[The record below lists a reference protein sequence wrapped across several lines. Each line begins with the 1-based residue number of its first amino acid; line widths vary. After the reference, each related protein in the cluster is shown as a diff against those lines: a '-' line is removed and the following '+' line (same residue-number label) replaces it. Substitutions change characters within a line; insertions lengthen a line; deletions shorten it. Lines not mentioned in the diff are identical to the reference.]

1 MPEIEEGRGKETAPK
16 YYGWKSRGLRLTSRP
31 SRHSLSSWPWDLP
44 PRHPFLRLGLWRC
57 SCARSGAFAFSFIHS
72 YIHFFYCLIW
82 FAIVISPFSFL
93 FLFIPVFSPFF
104 LMSLTHRLSLSKNQ
118 LLVLLIS
125 ILLEGI
131 SVLFISSL
139 IFIIFSFNW
148 LWALF
153 FFF

>member
-1 MPEIEEGRGKETAPK
+1 MKIFIMNKWMMKSTKCFSGSTEIMCFFSFFALMWYMTLINLQISKCPCIPVINQ
-16 YYGWKSRGLRLTSRP
+16 LIMVC
-31 SRHSLSSWPWDLP
+31 D
-44 PRHPFLRLGLWRC
+44 PFL
-57 SCARSGAFAFSFIHS
+57 
-72 YIHFFYCLIW
+72 YCLIW